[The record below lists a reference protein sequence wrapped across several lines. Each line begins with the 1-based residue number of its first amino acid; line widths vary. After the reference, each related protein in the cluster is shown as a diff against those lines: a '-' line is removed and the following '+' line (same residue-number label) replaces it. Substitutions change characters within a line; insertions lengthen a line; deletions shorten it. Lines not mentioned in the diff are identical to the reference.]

1 MVQEIQRERVL
12 QETVPIDPCDINDF
26 VPNIIEP

>member
-1 MVQEIQRERVL
+1 MVSEVQEECVL
-12 QETVPIDPCDINDF
+12 SETVSIGLCDINDF